1 MRRRVRPRGHRGR
14 ARRRGRRTDRRDDAF
29 AAAEN
34 RNAVLD
40 GAKKGASIGAGVL
53 IGSTTLGLGAS
64 TFAAETTNVG
74 LDEIDKEH
82 IKGPLMDRVREYV
95 EDGVKV
101 DERR

>member
-1 MRRRVRPRGHRGR
+1 M
-14 ARRRGRRTDRRDDAF
+14 
-29 AAAEN
+29 
-34 RNAVLD
+34 
-40 GAKKGASIGAGVL
+40 